1 MAGTHGADLAD
12 LRIKEAV
19 MNLLQSF
26 LRDRRGAT
34 VVEYG
39 LLVSILAVTLAAA
52 LGNYYDL
59 MNNMFGNISLKL
71 NTAN

>member
-1 MAGTHGADLAD
+1 MH
-12 LRIKEAV
+12 
-19 MNLLQSF
+19 LLQAF
-26 LRDRRGAT
+26 LRDKRGAT

-59 MNNMFGNISLKL
+59 MNNMFGKISNTL
-71 NTAN
+71 NSSGQ

>member
-1 MAGTHGADLAD
+1 MPGTNGAD

-71 NTAN
+71 NTVTK

>member
-1 MAGTHGADLAD
+1 
-12 LRIKEAV
+12 

-26 LRDRRGAT
+26 LRDERGAT

-59 MNNMFGNISLKL
+59 MNNMFGKVG
-71 NTAN
+71 NTLDTSMK